1 MGLEV
6 GQPTSGLGRRPLRF
20 SNDGPRGRC
29 NPRGTIA
36 ASRCNQPGGERDTA
50 LTWNGDADSLL
61 RTKPFGA
68 EQADAVVLRFEGL
81 VTRSLALIELQ
92 ETGDQAAQASA
103 TTRAGLRGK
112 LRGESLR
119 HLVEIGKA
127 AATDKLKLP
136 GGSINEARFRALAHT
151 ILAEAKSN
159 EALFLRHGMWA
170 GAIAELTARLEEY
183 DRASADG
190 HAGRAAHTGARAEL
204 KVLGVTLIAMVKQLE
219 GMMLIRFRQDPN
231 LKGAWASARNVAWPA
246 PAVGESGVS
255 GGGKAAA

>member
-1 MGLEV
+1 MISIRERRI
-6 GQPTSGLGRRPLRF
+6 TKEGRMNTNVRRKVEM
-20 SNDGPRGRC
+20 
-29 NPRGTIA
+29 A
-36 ASRCNQPGGERDTA
+36 VKVRD
-50 LTWNGDADSLL
+50 LL

-81 VTRSLALIELQ
+81 VGRSLALIELQ

-103 TTRAGLRGK
+103 TTRAGLRRK
-112 LRGESLR
+112 LRTESLR

-127 AATDKLKLP
+127 AAAEKPDLADKLKLP
-136 GGSINEARFRALAHT
+136 GGNINEARFRALAHT
-151 ILAEAKSN
+151 VLAEAKGN
-159 EALFLRHGMWA
+159 EALFLSHGMWA
-170 GAIAELTARLEEY
+170 GAIAELTARLEDY
-183 DRASADG
+183 DRASRDG

-219 GMMLIRFRQDPN
+219 GMMVIRFRQDPN

>member
-1 MGLEV
+1 MNTNV
-6 GQPTSGLGRRPLRF
+6 RRKVEM
-20 SNDGPRGRC
+20 
-29 NPRGTIA
+29 A
-36 ASRCNQPGGERDTA
+36 VKVRD
-50 LTWNGDADSLL
+50 LL

-81 VTRSLALIELQ
+81 VSRSLALIELQ

-103 TTRAGLRGK
+103 TTRAGLRRK
-112 LRGESLR
+112 LRTESLR

-127 AATDKLKLP
+127 AAAEKPDLADKLKLP
-136 GGSINEARFRALAHT
+136 GGNINDARFRALAHT
-151 ILAEAKSN
+151 ILAEATGN
-159 EALFLRHGMWA
+159 EALFLSHGMWA

-183 DRASADG
+183 DRASRDG